1 MICRWS
7 YMNSGLSLTMLGTGH
22 GTATKCYNT
31 CFVLAENNEYF
42 LVDAG
47 GGNQILRLLEEQNI
61 GLHQI
66 HHMFVTH
73 AHSDHIL
80 GAVWII
86 RMAGQLMLKNK
97 YMGNLKIYANA
108 DVIEKLQILCNM
120 VLMTKI
126 TDLLGKRIDFV
137 LLRDGDTYAI
147 LDKKV
152 VFFDIKAKK
161 LLQYG
166 FEIPEAG
173 IVFCGDEPL
182 RSVHYEKVKGC
193 SYLLHEAFCLDSECD
208 KFKPHE
214 KQHSTVKDVCLL
226 AQELKVKNLILM
238 HTEDSHIKERKELY
252 TKEGKE
258 FFSGNLYVPDDG
270 ERIVLNTKG
279 CGSVNV

>member
-1 MICRWS
+1 MSKI
-7 YMNSGLSLTMLGTGH
+7 LSLTMLGTGH

-31 CFVLAENNEYF
+31 CFILGENDEYF

-47 GGNQILRLLEEQNI
+47 GGNQILSLLEEQGISLN
-61 GLHQI
+61 QI
-66 HHMFVTH
+66 HHMFITH

-86 RMAGQLMLKNK
+86 RMVGHLLLKDR
-97 YMGNLKIYANA
+97 YVGNLKIYVNE
-108 DVIEKLQILCNM
+108 DVTEKLQALCNM
-120 VLMTKI
+120 VLMSKI
-126 TDLLGKRIDFV
+126 TALFGKRIELV
-137 LLRDGDTYAI
+137 LLQDGKTYTI

-166 FEIPEAG
+166 FEIPEDG

-182 RSVHYEKVKGC
+182 REVHYEKVKEC
-193 SYLLHEAFCLDSECD
+193 NYLLHEAFCLDSECE

-214 KQHSTVKDVCLL
+214 KQHSTVKDVCVM
-226 AQELKVKNLILM
+226 AEELKVKNLILM
-238 HTEDSHIKERKELY
+238 HTEDTHIKERKELY
-252 TKEGKE
+252 IEEGKK

-270 ERIVLNTKG
+270 DRIVLK
-279 CGSVNV
+279 

>member
-1 MICRWS
+1 MTCHWS
-7 YMNSGLSLTMLGTGH
+7 YMSKILSLTMLGTGH

-31 CFVLAENNEYF
+31 CFILGENDEYF

-47 GGNQILRLLEEQNI
+47 GGNQILSLLEEQGISLN
-61 GLHQI
+61 QI
-66 HHMFVTH
+66 HYMFITH

-86 RMAGQLMLKNK
+86 RMVGHLLLKDR
-97 YMGNLKIYANA
+97 YVGNLKIYVNE
-108 DVIEKLQILCNM
+108 DVTEKLQALCNM
-120 VLMTKI
+120 VLMSKI
-126 TDLLGKRIDFV
+126 TALFGKRIELV
-137 LLRDGDTYAI
+137 LLQDGKTYTI

-166 FEIPEAG
+166 FEIPEDG

-182 RSVHYEKVKGC
+182 REVHYEKVKEC
-193 SYLLHEAFCLDSECD
+193 NYLLHEAFCLDSECE

-214 KQHSTVKDVCLL
+214 KQHSTVKDVCVM
-226 AQELKVKNLILM
+226 AEELKVKNLILM
-238 HTEDSHIKERKELY
+238 HTEDTHIKERKELY
-252 TKEGKE
+252 IEEGKK

-270 ERIVLNTKG
+270 DRIVLK
-279 CGSVNV
+279 

>member
-1 MICRWS
+1 MKDNKLNLI
-7 YMNSGLSLTMLGTGH
+7 MLGTGH

-31 CFVLAENNEYF
+31 CFVLGKGEDYL

-47 GGNQILRLLEEQNI
+47 GGNQILGLLEEQDIALN
-61 GLHQI
+61 QI
-66 HHMFVTH
+66 HHMFITH

-86 RMAGQLMLKNK
+86 RMVGQLILKNK
-97 YMGNLKIYANA
+97 YTDNLKIYANS
-108 DVIEKLQILCNM
+108 DVVEKLQVLCNM

-126 TDLLGKRIDFV
+126 TDLFGKRIEII
-137 LLRDGDTYAI
+137 LLQDGDSYSI
-147 LDKKV
+147 LNRKV
-152 VFFDIKAKK
+152 IFFDIKAKK

-166 FEIPEAG
+166 FEIPEEG

-182 RSVHYEKVKGC
+182 REEHYEKVKGC
-193 SYLLHEAFCLDSECD
+193 NYLFHEAFCLDSECE

-214 KQHSTVKDVCLL
+214 KQHSTVKDVCIMG
-226 AQELKVKNLILM
+226 EKLKVKNLILV
-238 HTEDSHIKERKELY
+238 HTEDSHIKKRKELY

-270 ERIVLNTKG
+270 ERILLK
-279 CGSVNV
+279 

>member
-1 MICRWS
+1 MTCHWS
-7 YMNSGLSLTMLGTGH
+7 YMSKILSLTMLGTGH

-31 CFVLAENNEYF
+31 CFILGENDEYF

-47 GGNQILRLLEEQNI
+47 GGNQILSLLEEQGISLN
-61 GLHQI
+61 QI
-66 HHMFVTH
+66 HHMFITH

-86 RMAGQLMLKNK
+86 RMVGHLLLKDR
-97 YMGNLKIYANA
+97 YVGNLKIYVNE
-108 DVIEKLQILCNM
+108 DVTEKLQALCNM
-120 VLMTKI
+120 VLMSKI
-126 TDLLGKRIDFV
+126 TALFGKRIELV
-137 LLRDGDTYAI
+137 LLQDGKTYTI

-166 FEIPEAG
+166 FEIPEDG

-182 RSVHYEKVKGC
+182 REVHYEKVKEC
-193 SYLLHEAFCLDSECD
+193 NYLLHEAFCLDSECE

-214 KQHSTVKDVCLL
+214 KQHSTVKDVCVM
-226 AQELKVKNLILM
+226 AEELKVKNLILM
-238 HTEDSHIKERKELY
+238 HTEDTHIKERKELY
-252 TKEGKE
+252 IEEGKK

-270 ERIVLNTKG
+270 DRIVLK
-279 CGSVNV
+279 

>member
-1 MICRWS
+1 MTCHWS
-7 YMNSGLSLTMLGTGH
+7 YMSKVLSLTMLGTGH

-31 CFVLAENNEYF
+31 CFILGENDEYF

-47 GGNQILRLLEEQNI
+47 GGNQILSLLEEQGISLN
-61 GLHQI
+61 QI
-66 HHMFVTH
+66 HHMFITH

-86 RMAGQLMLKNK
+86 RMVGHLLLKDR
-97 YMGNLKIYANA
+97 YVGNLKIYVNE
-108 DVIEKLQILCNM
+108 DVTEKLQALCNM
-120 VLMTKI
+120 VLMSKI
-126 TDLLGKRIDFV
+126 TALFGKRIELV
-137 LLRDGDTYAI
+137 LLQDGKTYTI

-166 FEIPEAG
+166 FEIPEDG

-182 RSVHYEKVKGC
+182 REVHYEKVKEC
-193 SYLLHEAFCLDSECD
+193 NYLLHEAFCLDSECE

-214 KQHSTVKDVCLL
+214 KQHSTVKDVCVM
-226 AQELKVKNLILM
+226 AEELKVKNLILM
-238 HTEDSHIKERKELY
+238 HTEDTHIKERKELY
-252 TKEGKE
+252 IEEGKK

-270 ERIVLNTKG
+270 DRIVLK
-279 CGSVNV
+279 

>member
-1 MICRWS
+1 MTCLWS
-7 YMNSGLSLTMLGTGH
+7 CMSKLCITMLGTGH

-31 CFVLAENNEYF
+31 CFVLGASNEYF

-47 GGNQILRLLEEQNI
+47 GGNQILSLLEEQEISLN
-61 GLHQI
+61 QI
-66 HHMFVTH
+66 HHMFITH

-86 RMAGQLMLKNK
+86 RMVGQLILKDK
-97 YMGNLKIYANA
+97 YTGNLKIYVNS
-108 DVIEKLQILCNM
+108 DVKEKLQILCNM

-126 TDLLGKRIDFV
+126 TDLFGKRIDFI
-137 LLRDGDTYAI
+137 LLQDGDFYII
-147 LDKKV
+147 LNRKIS
-152 VFFDIKAKK
+152 FFDIKARK

-166 FEIPEAG
+166 FEIPEER

-182 RSVHYEKVKGC
+182 REEHHKKVEGC
-193 SYLLHEAFCLDSECD
+193 KYLLHEAFCLDSECE

-214 KQHSTVKDVCLL
+214 KQHSTVKDVCQM
-226 AQELKVKNLILM
+226 AEELKVKNLILM

-258 FFSGNLYVPDDG
+258 FFSGNIHIPDDG
-270 ERIVLNTKG
+270 ERILLE
-279 CGSVNV
+279 